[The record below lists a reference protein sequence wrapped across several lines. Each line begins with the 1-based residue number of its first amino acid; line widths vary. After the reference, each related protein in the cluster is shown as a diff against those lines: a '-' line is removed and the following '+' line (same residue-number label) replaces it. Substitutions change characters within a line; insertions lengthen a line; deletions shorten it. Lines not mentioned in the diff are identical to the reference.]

1 MLSKW
6 ALAVWRS
13 LVRAERPAGLPEVSV
28 PSARIRSSLPRQVDT
43 KKMLY
48 LLSPQEKFDIM
59 VRHRLTDDALRLNSE
74 DSEIMVEYFAVND

>member
-1 MLSKW
+1 
-6 ALAVWRS
+6 
-13 LVRAERPAGLPEVSV
+13 
-28 PSARIRSSLPRQVDT
+28 
-43 KKMLY
+43 MLY